1 MNGRVLRSAVA
12 LAGAGLIVAPLLAV
26 GLLGQLAAQ
35 GCGSGEADIE
45 NLCGWLGNPD
55 NCYRKFFED
64 VGDQCG
70 RADLGSAPQGGFL
83 ARDKLD
89 ICILNEGGQVLFDP
103 PLDLAAF
110 PLTTTSFKL
119 IGADGTACG
128 SASFGGTHSFSVSI
142 DPYPPDGGSTS
153 GAGGGGGSASGGET
167 IVGGTFSS
175 TNPAGR
181 QVFDT
186 ACPSGDA
193 HHFDLLQTSECP
205 EYAAIVPRAE
215 LESNAGGIDLPG
227 YVIFRVFHP
236 PAAGALEDA
245 QPQVVEYFDCRFP
258 GAPKPCEDQAR
269 NGSETDI
276 DCGGA
281 LCGPCQE
288 GQGCIQDSDCATGT
302 CGLEMGLKKCLPGG
316 GVGGAGG
323 TGGSSVGAGG
333 AGGVGG
339 G

>member
-1 MNGRVLRSAVA
+1 MKRALQSLA
-12 LAGAGLIVAPLLAV
+12 LAGAVTLLFGPLAV
-26 GLLGQLAAQ
+26 E
-35 GCGSGEADIE
+35 GCGSDEPPIE

-55 NCYRKFFED
+55 NCYRAFYED
-64 VGDQCG
+64 VGSQCG

-89 ICILNEGGQVLFDP
+89 VCILNEGGQVLFDP

-110 PLTTTSFKL
+110 PLASASFKMV
-119 IGADGTACG
+119 AVDGSPCG
-128 SASFGGTHSFSVSI
+128 KASFGGTNTFSVSI
-142 DPYPPDGGSTS
+142 EPYPPDGGAAS
-153 GAGGGGGSASGGET
+153 GAGGGSTSGGEP
-167 IVGGTFSS
+167 IAGGTFSS
-175 TNPAGR
+175 DSPAGR

-186 ACPSGDA
+186 SCPSGDA
-193 HHFDLLQTSECP
+193 HHFDLLQTSEC
-205 EYAAIVPRAE
+205 EQYAALVPRAE

-236 PAAGALEDA
+236 PTTGALEDA

-258 GAPKPCEDQAR
+258 GAPKPCEDGAR

-281 LCGPCQE
+281 LCTPCQE
-288 GQGCIQDSDCATGT
+288 GQGCIQSSDCATGN

-316 GVGGAGG
+316 G
-323 TGGSSVGAGG
+323 AGG
-333 AGGVGG
+333 AGGIGGGSVGG
-339 G
+339 GGSGGVGGG